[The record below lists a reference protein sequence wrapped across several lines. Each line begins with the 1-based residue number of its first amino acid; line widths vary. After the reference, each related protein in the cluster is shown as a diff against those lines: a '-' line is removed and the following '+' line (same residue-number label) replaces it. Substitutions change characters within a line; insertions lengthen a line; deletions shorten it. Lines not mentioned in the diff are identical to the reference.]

1 MPTEE
6 CPFKAGDTVCTS
18 MPNTYTIEDTF
29 WSDSLCEWR
38 VRLVGHPSHHPA
50 GMFTLVKSNTPVLLG
65 ITSFF
70 RDMEGKYQT

>member
-18 MPNTYTIEDTF
+18 RTNMHTIEDTF

-38 VRLVGHPSHHPA
+38 VRLVGHGSDYAA
-50 GMFTLVKSNTPVLLG
+50 GAFTLVESATPLVSG
-65 ITSFF
+65 IASFF

>member
-6 CPFKAGDTVCTS
+6 CPFKAEDTVCTS
-18 MPNTYTIEDTF
+18 RNNIHTIEDTF

-38 VRLVGHPSHHPA
+38 VRLVGHGSDYAA
-50 GMFTLVKSNTPVLLG
+50 GAFTLVESATPLVSG
-65 ITSFF
+65 IASFF